1 MSDYS
6 TGELAKLGHVSVR
19 TLQYYDQKGLLP
31 PTAVTTGGRRRYA
44 EADLQRL
51 KLIRLLKGMDLT
63 LAAIQEILDSDQAN
77 RVLADALVQQEQQL
91 LAEQA
96 ENAEKLRTLRLVQ
109 RSLPDF
115 TDVPIQSIADMEH
128 MMANKQE
135 LRRVHVRMLGF
146 GVPLGIIEWGTFI
159 YALFTGN
166 WWFFAGGMVVVLAGA
181 SWISWDYFRSVSYA
195 CPNCGT
201 IFNPAFKEV
210 FFARHNIRARKVTC
224 PHCGQKNFCV
234 EVYREKTNAN

>member
-31 PTAVTTGGRRRYA
+31 PTAVTAGGRRRYA
-44 EADLQRL
+44 ETDLQRL
-51 KLIRLLKGMDLT
+51 KLIRLLKGMDLS

-77 RVLADALVQQEQQL
+77 RVLADALTQQEHQL

-96 ENAEKLRTLRLVQ
+96 ENTEKLRTLRLIQ

-115 TDVPIQSIADMEH
+115 TDVSIQSITDMEH
-128 MMANKQE
+128 MMANKQG
-135 LRRVHVRMLGF
+135 LRRVRLRLFGF
-146 GVPLGIIEWGTFI
+146 GGILGIIEWGTFI

-166 WWFFAGGMVVVLAGA
+166 WWFFVIGMVIVIAGA
-181 SWISWDYFRSVSYA
+181 SWISWDYLRSVSYA

-201 IFNPAFKEV
+201 VFNPAFKEA

-234 EVYREKTNAN
+234 EVYREKAKAN

>member
-31 PTAVTTGGRRRYA
+31 PTAVTAGGRRRYA
-44 EADLQRL
+44 ETDLQRL
-51 KLIRLLKGMDLT
+51 KLIRLLKGMDLS

-77 RVLADALVQQEQQL
+77 RVLADALTQQEHQL
-91 LAEQA
+91 LVEQA
-96 ENAEKLRTLRLVQ
+96 ENTEKLRTLRLIQ

-115 TDVPIQSIADMEH
+115 TDVSIQSITDMEH
-128 MMANKQE
+128 MMANKQG
-135 LRRVHVRMLGF
+135 LRRVRLRLFGF
-146 GVPLGIIEWGTFI
+146 GGIFGIIEWGTFI

-166 WWFFAGGMVVVLAGA
+166 WWFFVIGMVIVIAGA

-201 IFNPAFKEV
+201 VFNPAFKEA

-234 EVYREKTNAN
+234 EVYREKAKAN

>member
-31 PTAVTTGGRRRYA
+31 PTAVTAGGRRRYA
-44 EADLQRL
+44 ETDLQRL
-51 KLIRLLKGMDLT
+51 KLIRLLKGMDLS

-77 RVLADALVQQEQQL
+77 RVLADALTQQEHQL

-96 ENAEKLRTLRLVQ
+96 ENTEKLRTLRLIQ

-115 TDVPIQSIADMEH
+115 TDVSIQSITDMEH
-128 MMANKQE
+128 MMANKQG
-135 LRRVHVRMLGF
+135 LRRVRLRLFGF
-146 GVPLGIIEWGTFI
+146 GGILGIIEWGTFI

-166 WWFFAGGMVVVLAGA
+166 WWFFAIGMVIVIAGA
-181 SWISWDYFRSVSYA
+181 SWISWDYLRSVSYA

-201 IFNPAFKEV
+201 VFNPAFKEA

-234 EVYREKTNAN
+234 EVYREKAKAN